1 MIIPR
6 YIFTN
11 DFVELKPLF
20 EAQPHKEIQLKTGDF
35 LWQPDEHVQ
44 YINYIESG
52 IARTYLVHESGRRK
66 IISYHGSGTIFPGF
80 HELEFKI
87 EQTLVTE
94 AITPMK
100 IWRFSRDEFG
110 QLMDAYPQI
119 NKYMLNSYARYINLL
134 LFETAHQEYN
144 SGFVRVCNVILLL
157 HNAQSEV
164 GQGILV
170 FSQEELAELV
180 GMSRVNLTRHI
191 GRLREEG
198 IIDTARR
205 EIKILNIQTL
215 MRYCSGE
222 TRLD

>member
-1 MIIPR
+1 MATGRACSVYQLYRVGYCKNLFGTRIGSAQD
-6 YIFTN
+6 YI
-11 DFVELKPLF
+11 L
-20 EAQPHKEIQLKTGDF
+20 
-35 LWQPDEHVQ
+35 
-44 YINYIESG
+44 SC
-52 IARTYLVHESGRRK
+52 
-66 IISYHGSGTIFPGF
+66 SGTIFPGF

-170 FSQEELAELV
+170 FHKKNWQNSSA
-180 GMSRVNLTRHI
+180 
-191 GRLREEG
+191 
-198 IIDTARR
+198 
-205 EIKILNIQTL
+205 
-215 MRYCSGE
+215 
-222 TRLD
+222 

>member
-1 MIIPR
+1 M
-6 YIFTN
+6 
-11 DFVELKPLF
+11 
-20 EAQPHKEIQLKTGDF
+20 
-35 LWQPDEHVQ
+35 
-44 YINYIESG
+44 
-52 IARTYLVHESGRRK
+52 
-66 IISYHGSGTIFPGF
+66 
-80 HELEFKI
+80 
-87 EQTLVTE
+87 
-94 AITPMK
+94 
-100 IWRFSRDEFG
+100 
-110 QLMDAYPQI
+110 
-119 NKYMLNSYARYINLL
+119 